1 MALLTGKLF
10 FLRNNIFP
18 SCLFIIKASHSSEN
32 NAKRTNTQMKQGN
45 TFDAISL

>member
-1 MALLTGKLF
+1 MTLLTAKHF

-18 SCLFIIKASHSSEN
+18 SGLFIIKASHSSEN